1 MYNTKRPTAR
11 DATHDGIHVVLSIE
25 AAHLPWFVDA
35 TSLKLNQLN
44 EYYTI

>member
-1 MYNTKRPTAR
+1 MANCKGCHTRWP
-11 DATHDGIHVVLSIE
+11 VFVLWIE

>member
-1 MYNTKRPTAR
+1 MTINGQLQGMPYTWWP
-11 DATHDGIHVVLSIE
+11 VFVLSIE